1 MITKKTLYR
10 SMTVFMVTAS
20 VIITCSACADTPAA
34 DPAEEPNAE
43 KTLTETAARQMNP
56 RF

>member
-43 KTLTETAARQMNP
+43 KTLTKTAARQMNP